1 MSGELERRASDVERE
16 QAVARLRE
24 AAAEGR
30 LTFEELAD
38 RAALAYGARSH
49 AELAPLTEDLPSAPS
64 SRRKPARWLGVVIGD
79 LTRKGRW
86 RIADRTRV
94 VMGIGDCHLDLRQ
107 AELDGDE
114 VTLTVSQIIGD
125 TTIVVP
131 QHVDV
136 DLSGLLLIGG
146 KHDSGAEVDVG
157 PSAPRVHIR
166 VFGLIGELHV
176 VRR

>member
-1 MSGELERRASDVERE
+1 MSGEIERRASDAERE
-16 QAVARLRE
+16 QAVARLRD

-38 RAALAYGARSH
+38 RAALAYRARSH
-49 AELAPLTEDLPSAPS
+49 AELEPLTEDLPPAPS
-64 SRRKPARWLGVVIGD
+64 SRRKPVRWLGVVVGEV
-79 LTRKGRW
+79 TRKGRW
-86 RIADRTRV
+86 RIAGRTHV

-114 VTLTVSQIIGD
+114 VSVTVSQLIGD

-146 KHDSGAEVDVG
+146 KHDSGSEADVG
-157 PSAPRVHIR
+157 PSAPRVHVR
-166 VFGLIGELHV
+166 VFGLIGELKV
-176 VRR
+176 VRG